1 MAGWGFVIVFKPQL
15 VPLNCPASAFAPF
28 PTLLIKI
35 PPPNFGTFG
44 ELDGGQGKEGCW
56 ERSVNTAWRWV
67 LNGHGCLLVAVQ
79 SLAPNPGSA
88 TNRRDR
94 VWICS
99 LQSGAQSPPFS
110 GGKSLAEAGGT
121 IDKGRSRAEWSE
133 LVMDA
138 ESPQKSSADFSPS
151 PFVLRAGAGRDS

>member
-1 MAGWGFVIVFKPQL
+1 MALG
-15 VPLNCPASAFAPF
+15 
-28 PTLLIKI
+28 
-35 PPPNFGTFG
+35 
-44 ELDGGQGKEGCW
+44 
-56 ERSVNTAWRWV
+56 
-67 LNGHGCLLVAVQ
+67 
-79 SLAPNPGSA
+79 PNPGSA

-121 IDKGRSRAEWSE
+121 IDKERSGVEWSE

-138 ESPQKSSADFSPS
+138 VTTKI
-151 PFVLRAGAGRDS
+151 LRGLLPLTFRPGSGCWEGFLGT